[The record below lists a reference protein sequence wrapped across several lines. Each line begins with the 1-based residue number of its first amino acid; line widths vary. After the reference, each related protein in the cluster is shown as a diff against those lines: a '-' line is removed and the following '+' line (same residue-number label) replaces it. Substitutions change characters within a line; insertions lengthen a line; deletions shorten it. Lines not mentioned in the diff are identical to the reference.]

1 MNKIL
6 TLLACCLFSVST
18 WALDLDS
25 AKQQGLVGEQMNGY
39 LGLVNSSHTDAAA
52 LVTEI
57 NRKRKA
63 HYQGIANKQNTAL
76 NNIEQIAGEK
86 LVQRSR
92 ATGQYY
98 QTNSGWER

>member
-1 MNKIL
+1 MTKIL
-6 TLLACCLFSVST
+6 TLMAITLISFSS

-39 LGLVNSSHTDAAA
+39 LGLIDSANSDAAA

-57 NRKRKA
+57 NRKRKT

-76 NNIEQIAGEK
+76 DNIQQIAGEK
-86 LVQRSR
+86 LIQRARSS
-92 ATGQYY
+92 GQYY